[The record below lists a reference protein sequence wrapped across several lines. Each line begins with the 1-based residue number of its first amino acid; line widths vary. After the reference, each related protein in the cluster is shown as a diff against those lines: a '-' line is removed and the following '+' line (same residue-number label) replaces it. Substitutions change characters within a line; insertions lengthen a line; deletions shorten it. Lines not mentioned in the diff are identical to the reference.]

1 MMNILVTD
9 ETCRFYNFSELLF
22 DYRIKFIF
30 PEKKILFIFIFAL
43 LPKENNRNNN
53 KKKETIKR

>member
-1 MMNILVTD
+1 MN
-9 ETCRFYNFSELLF
+9 TCRFYNFSELLF